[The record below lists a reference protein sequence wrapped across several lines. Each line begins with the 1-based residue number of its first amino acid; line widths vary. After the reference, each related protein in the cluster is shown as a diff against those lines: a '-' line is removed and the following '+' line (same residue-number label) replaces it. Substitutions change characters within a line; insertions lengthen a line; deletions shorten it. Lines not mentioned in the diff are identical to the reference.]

1 VASFPSDIVDDT
13 RIKDKFFQLQIGIK
27 EECASINKDTQN
39 TKRAVLAG
47 FRKPEN
53 EFSVSYMS
61 II

>member
-13 RIKDKFFQLQIGIK
+13 RIKDKFFQLQLAIGIK

-47 FRKPEN
+47 FR
-53 EFSVSYMS
+53 
-61 II
+61 